1 MTVVESTTPSP
12 SGGVRASRPPLW
24 RDVRVIRIALQVGFA
39 VLVVAAISF
48 LYSNLVTN
56 LQRQGIRTD
65 FGFLDQP
72 AGFQILGSGFRPA
85 QPVRDALWVGF
96 RNTVAVASVGIVLTT
111 ILGIVVGVAS
121 LSTNWLVR
129 KAATVYVEIL
139 RNLPPLI
146 TIVFVFYAVIL
157 PLPQIS
163 SPAIWFDGLAIWTN
177 RTISFAA
184 PTLAPDSGGFLA
196 AVAVGL
202 VLAAGV
208 WWWRTARNVRTGEP
222 HHRVAYAAGVV
233 VVVAVVAWL
242 ATGRPLGI
250 DRPEVAG
257 RQLAGGWSMSA
268 NHAAVL
274 YALVIYTASYIAE
287 IVRGSIQ
294 AVHRGQTEAA
304 LALGLSS
311 FARLRFVILPQ
322 AFRIAVPAIANQ
334 YLNLTKNSSLAI
346 AVAYA
351 ELTQVTFIVIGNG
364 NPAPQSIFIL
374 MMSYLFLSLVIA
386 LFTNLV
392 NRRFQLV
399 TR

>member
-1 MTVVESTTPSP
+1 MTVVESTTPTP
-12 SGGVRASRPPLW
+12 RGVTPTRPPFW
-24 RDVRVIRIALQVGFA
+24 RDVRVIRLALQLVFA
-39 VLVVAAISF
+39 ALVVAMVSF
-48 LYSNLVTN
+48 LYSNLVGN

-72 AGFQILGSGFRPA
+72 AGFQILGSDFRPA

-96 RNTVAVASVGIVLTT
+96 RNTVSVAAMGIVFTT

-129 KAATVYVEIL
+129 KAATVYVETL

-146 TIVFVFYAVIL
+146 VIVFMFYAVVL

-163 SPAIWFDGLAIWTN
+163 SPTVWFDGLAIWTN

-184 PTLAPDSGGFLA
+184 PSLDPGSGGFLA
-196 AVAVGL
+196 IVAAGAL
-202 VLAAGV
+202 LAAVV
-208 WWWRTARNVRTGEP
+208 WWWRTVRNVRTGEP
-222 HHRVAYAAGVV
+222 HHRVALSAGVFLL
-233 VVVAVVAWL
+233 VAVVGWL
-242 ATGRPLGI
+242 LTGRPLGI

-257 RQLAGGWSMSA
+257 RQLVGGWSMSA

-274 YALVIYTASYIAE
+274 FALVIYTASYIAE

-294 AVHRGQTEAA
+294 AVHRGQTEAS